1 MTGQRLAELILNTP
15 LIEDETIFSV
25 AIKGVT
31 DYFACSLLAKNEIEI
46 QQLKA
51 LFVKE
56 GGTPTSYLIGQ
67 NTFATAKQAALFN
80 AFQAHFLD
88 YDDVQEQVRGHPSAV
103 ILSALLASIEQ
114 SRDSYIQSRRF
125 LTAYILG
132 VEIMARF
139 GEYLNPNHYNQGFHS
154 TSTLGGLASVAAICY
169 LHNYSFLDQAFALVS
184 TQASGLR
191 LVFGTPIKPMNAG
204 FAAQSA
210 IQTIEILNAGLT
222 CQTDFLDKDVGFCSV
237 YGGNTVPDFSD
248 WGKSW
253 RILKPGLWQKIYPF
267 CSAAATVA
275 DAAELLAE
283 KISLEE
289 IDEVELEFNAK
300 GDAALIHRQP
310 QYQQEGRFSAEYIVA
325 KILAGE
331 KPDVQAFSFAPIS
344 SHIQQ
349 IMQKT
354 HRTYG
359 TATYRYGEVKVRLKN
374 GELFQQ
380 RIIHPKGSPQN
391 PYNEEAI
398 YQKLENA
405 LQQPTLSRSFFEDI
419 QTLKDDIN
427 FISLLQKYQ
436 NLL

>member
-1 MTGQRLAELILNTP
+1 MTGKQIAKLILNTS
-15 LIEDETIFSV
+15 LIEDKATLSV
-25 AIKGVT
+25 AIKGVI

-46 QQLKA
+46 QRLKA
-51 LFVKE
+51 LFAKE
-56 GGTPTSYLIGQ
+56 GGNPASYLIGQ

-114 SRDSYIQSRRF
+114 PRDSNIHSRRF

-139 GEYLNPNHYNQGFHS
+139 GEHINPNHYNLGFHN

-169 LHNYSFLDQAFALVS
+169 LHNYSFLDQALALVS

-191 LVFGTPIKPMNAG
+191 LVFGTPIKAMNAG
-204 FAAQSA
+204 FAAQAA

-222 CQTDFLDKDVGFCSV
+222 CQADFLDNNVGFFSV
-237 YGGNTVPDFSD
+237 YGRNTILDFSD
-248 WGKSW
+248 WGQSW
-253 RILKPGLWQKIYPF
+253 RILKPGLWQKTYPF

-275 DAAELLAE
+275 DAAEVLVE
-283 KISLEE
+283 KIPLEDIAE
-289 IDEVELEFNAK
+289 IELEFNVK
-300 GDAALIHRQP
+300 GDAALIYKQP
-310 QYQQEGRFSAEYIVA
+310 QNQQEGRFSAEYIVA

-331 KPDVQAFSFAPIS
+331 KLDVQAFSASPITP
-344 SHIQQ
+344 HIKQ
-349 IMQKT
+349 IMQKI
-354 HRTYG
+354 HRIYG
-359 TATYRYGEVKVRLKN
+359 TETYRYGEVKIWLKN
-374 GELFQQ
+374 GEYFQQ
-380 RIIHPKGSPQN
+380 RIVHPKGSPQT

-405 LQQPTLSRSFFEDI
+405 LQQPTLSRSFFKDI
-419 QTLKDDIN
+419 QRLRFDTN
-427 FISLLQKYQ
+427 FVSLLQKYQ
-436 NLL
+436 HLL